1 MLCLFG
7 CMFADL
13 LSLHCTYPDVC
24 EGTTAL
30 SSNGCEAYYEAQ
42 QQEQPSA
49 VAAMVSAP
57 PNSSISKPQT
67 GEPGD

>member
-1 MLCLFG
+1 
-7 CMFADL
+7 MFADL
-13 LSLHCTYPDVC
+13 LSLHCNYPDVC

-49 VAAMVSAP
+49 VVAMDSTP
-57 PNSSISKPQT
+57 PTSSISKAQT

>member
-1 MLCLFG
+1 
-7 CMFADL
+7 MFADL

-30 SSNGCEAYYEAQ
+30 SSNGCDAYYEVQ
-42 QQEQPSA
+42 QQEQPSS
-49 VAAMVSAP
+49 VAAMDSGP